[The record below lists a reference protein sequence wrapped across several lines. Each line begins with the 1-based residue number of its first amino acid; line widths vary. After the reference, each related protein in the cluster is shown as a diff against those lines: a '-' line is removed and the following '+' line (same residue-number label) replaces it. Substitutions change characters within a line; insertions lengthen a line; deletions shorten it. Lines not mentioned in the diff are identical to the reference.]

1 MARIKTLLILYLFP
15 CLLLGACLNLKQPR
29 NKTAFYTLEYD
40 SPLKNGVEALPYSI
54 GLERF
59 SVAPVYNSNLIIYRD
74 GSFRRASYTY
84 HKWRANPGDL
94 ITYFL
99 ARDMKTSGFFKAV
112 LPQDSGIQATHTLEG
127 SVEEFFEL
135 DTAETWSAVLT
146 LSITLMVEDEPD
158 ISKRI
163 LYQKT
168 YGAVK
173 GCKQRDPQAL
183 AEAMSHAMAEVS
195 EQIIRDARN
204 RLMDV
209 P

>member
-1 MARIKTLLILYLFP
+1 MAGIKKLMILCLFP
-15 CLLLGACLNLKQPR
+15 CLFLGACLNLKQPR
-29 NKTAFYTLEYD
+29 NEVTFYTLEYD
-40 SPLKNGVEALPYSI
+40 TPLKNKGQALPYSI

-59 SVAPVYNSNLIIYRD
+59 SVAPVYNSNQIIYRD

-99 ARDMKTSGFFKAV
+99 ARDMKASGFFKAA
-112 LPQDSGIQATHTLEG
+112 LSQDSGIPVTHTLEG

-168 YGAVK
+168 YRAVK
-173 GCKQRDPQAL
+173 GCKQRNPQAL

-195 EQIIRDARN
+195 EKIIRDARS